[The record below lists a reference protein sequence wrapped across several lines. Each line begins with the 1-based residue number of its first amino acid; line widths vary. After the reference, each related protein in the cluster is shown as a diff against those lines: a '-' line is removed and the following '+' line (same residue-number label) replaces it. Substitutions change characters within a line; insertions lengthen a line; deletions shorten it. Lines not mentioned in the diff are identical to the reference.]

1 MCASEC
7 ACECEC
13 ECDWA
18 PLAGISS
25 FVRDCYDV
33 ESDVSSE
40 SASSSDTFARGTR
53 EGAVENVVGGG
64 VRERERERDE
74 GGGASRFINI

>member
-1 MCASEC
+1 MCESEC

-13 ECDWA
+13 DW
-18 PLAGISS
+18 AGISS

-40 SASSSDTFARGTR
+40 SASSSDTSARRTR
-53 EGAVENVVGGG
+53 DRQGGSAG
-64 VRERERERDE
+64 EREEVEKRV
-74 GGGASRFINI
+74 GAILALSIFNDSQLSSV

>member
-7 ACECEC
+7 ACEC

-53 EGAVENVVGGG
+53 GRGG
-64 VRERERERDE
+64 RECRRGEERE

>member
-7 ACECEC
+7 ACEC

-40 SASSSDTFARGTR
+40 SASSSDTFARGTK
-53 EGAVENVVGGG
+53 EGEVENVGRGE
-64 VRERERERDE
+64 EREREEE
-74 GGGASRFINI
+74 GDASRFINI